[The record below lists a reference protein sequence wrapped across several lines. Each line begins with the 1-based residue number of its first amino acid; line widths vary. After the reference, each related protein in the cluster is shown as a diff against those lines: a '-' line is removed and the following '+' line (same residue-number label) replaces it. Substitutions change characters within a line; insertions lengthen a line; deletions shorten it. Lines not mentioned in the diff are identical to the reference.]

1 MKKFKQIMTDYDG
14 PIIVGMAIIVVFLLM
29 IFLPRA
35 ESADITYPGNRGSTK
50 LLKDVGDG
58 IHAPARFI
66 GGEAIIEAA
75 AVLSDSAVAVDTYYV
90 LVDLSDT
97 TNYPHENTTGIDLSQ
112 STIVARQ
119 TGDAYAF
126 LLGIVNFVDGSG
138 VTVKTVHR
146 IQVPSTVNTVNNTIN
161 YPFGGVDLEVSGT
174 TVVGLI
180 SPDIAIAA
188 VTLLTDLASPAGT
201 VNAEVGDLLLF
212 VDEVSGTST
221 LDWTALV
228 FYGSH

>member
-1 MKKFKQIMTDYDG
+1 
-14 PIIVGMAIIVVFLLM
+14 M
-29 IFLPRA
+29 IEPRSRMGNSPRA
-35 ESADITYPGNRGSTK
+35 ITLMLLLLAMCAVGYFIADSRAADITYSGNRGSTK

-66 GGEAIIEAA
+66 GGEAVVEAA
-75 AVLSDSAVAVDTYYV
+75 AVLSDSAVAADTYYV

-97 TNYPHENTTGIDLSQ
+97 TNYPHGNTTGIDLSQ

-126 LLGIVNFVDGSG
+126 LLGVVNFVDGSG

-146 IQVPSTVNTVNNTIN
+146 IQVPSTVNTVNNTIS

-212 VDEVSGTST
+212 VDEVSGTDT
-221 LDWTALV
+221 VDWTALI